1 MDTAELDRISYLVIQ
16 AGIEIHKTLGPGLLE
31 SVYRRCMIYELQARD
46 LEVNSQLNVPIR
58 YKHLVL
64 DGCCQ
69 LDLLVNDAVVVE
81 LKAVETVRPVVPEL
95 RTGGPRSRTSF
106 DAQPQRRR
114 KFNLYWAARQNVP

>member
-16 AGIEIHKTLGPGLLE
+16 AGIEIYKTLGPGLLE

-46 LEVNSQLNVPIR
+46 LQVNSQLKVPIR

-64 DGCCQ
+64 DGSCQ

-81 LKAVETVRPVVPEL
+81 LKAVETVRPVHRAQVLSYL
-95 RTGGPRSRTSF
+95 RLMDKQLGCLSISTLSGWLSAWTG
-106 DAQPQRRR
+106 
-114 KFNLYWAARQNVP
+114 L